1 MVIDENLKRQTKTI
15 FVWYSKERAH
25 SDIMDDENSALRDNE
40 LVIVGDFFKTSKHA
54 SLCVQNEF
62 RHNFILK

>member
-1 MVIDENLKRQTKTI
+1 
-15 FVWYSKERAH
+15 
-25 SDIMDDENSALRDNE
+25 MDDENSAPRDNE
-40 LVIVGDFFKTSKHA
+40 LVIIGDFFKSSKHA